1 MNCEDEQKHLDAYLD
16 GELKA
21 EQRLEVEQHLNECPD
36 CQRLL
41 EQQQKFRDFFNAKA
55 PFYAAPDELRTRV
68 RAALEARV
76 QKRKIISLVRQPW
89 LYAAALLVLSLCLAW
104 SLLFPD
110 RDKYLV
116 SDAAL
121 NHSRAALLGPLYDV
135 NSPDP
140 GVVKDW
146 LAAKLGFSPPVLRPA
161 DPQFQMQGGRVDVI
175 GNRKV
180 AALVYKRN
188 QDLISLFVWP
198 AADKPLPDKDW
209 SISGYQACTWSAAN
223 SNFVAISTLSDHDL
237 DTFIDQ
243 IRDQLK

>member
-1 MNCEDEQKHLDAYLD
+1 MNCEDARLFLDRYLD
-16 GELKA
+16 GELEDEK
-21 EQRLEVEQHLNECPD
+21 RLELEKHLNECPG
-36 CQRLL
+36 CQKLL
-41 EQQQKFRDFFNAKA
+41 EQQQKFRAFFNANA
-55 PFYAAPDELRTRV
+55 PFYTAPDDLRTRV
-68 RAALEARV
+68 RTTLEAQV
-76 QKRKIISLVRQPW
+76 QKGKIISLVRQPW

-104 SLLFPD
+104 PLLFPD

-121 NHSRAALLGPLYDV
+121 NHSRAILLGRLSDV
-135 NSPDP
+135 NSSDP

-146 LAAKLGFSPPVLRPA
+146 LTAKLGFSPPVVRPS

-175 GNRKV
+175 GDRKV

-198 AADKPLPDKDW
+198 AADKPLRDKDW
-209 SISGYQACTWSAAN
+209 SVSGYQACTWSAAN

-237 DTFIDQ
+237 DVFIDQ
-243 IRDQLK
+243 IRDGLK